1 MNDRLKRLKLPAFGF
16 ALGVFAGAASP
27 CELAALEAEKAFD
40 VPPGLLSAIGRVE
53 SGRFDAQE
61 GRIIPWPWTID
72 VAGDGRHFD
81 TAMEVVRT
89 TQWLRDKGIA
99 NIDVGCFQV
108 SLMHHPNAFETMEQA
123 FDPPTN
129 GRYAGKLLASLKARL
144 GNWPDAVA
152 AYHSADPVRGIPY
165 RDKVYASLQGAPPV
179 TAGAGVAEAP
189 VPASPRQL
197 PFGIQLWT
205 PSSPG
210 SAASVIHIGPDATRA
225 LPTVSSAV
233 R

>member
-1 MNDRLKRLKLPAFGF
+1 
-16 ALGVFAGAASP
+16 
-27 CELAALEAEKAFD
+27 
-40 VPPGLLSAIGRVE
+40 
-53 SGRFDAQE
+53 
-61 GRIIPWPWTID
+61 
-72 VAGDGRHFD
+72 
-81 TAMEVVRT
+81 
-89 TQWLRDKGIA
+89 
-99 NIDVGCFQV
+99 
-108 SLMHHPNAFETMEQA
+108 MHHPNAFETMEQA

-179 TAGAGVAEAP
+179 TAGAVVAEAL

-205 PSSPG
+205 PSGPG